1 LTSGGANTDLVKTV
15 SERRKSIFN
24 EIEKIQEE
32 KAEEKEVRNLNDMI
46 SQINLFEEIKTT

>member
-1 LTSGGANTDLVKTV
+1 MTSGGANTDLVKTV